1 MTTAHE
7 VLGVRPGASTS
18 EIQAAYRRYAARHH
32 PDHGGDPV
40 AFVAGL
46 DAYRRL
52 VGRAA
57 ARAETDPKVV
67 VTFHRRRSALR
78 PLRRAL
84 TTTVGRITRRPLPP
98 PRVQ

>member
-1 MTTAHE
+1 MTAAHE
-7 VLGVRPGASTS
+7 ILGIEPGASPA
-18 EIQAAYRRYAARHH
+18 EVQAAYRRYAARNH
-32 PDHGGDPV
+32 PDHGGDP
-40 AFVAGL
+40 AKFVAGQ

-57 ARAETDPKVV
+57 ARAALHEDVAL
-67 VTFHRRRSALR
+67 TFHRRRNGLW

-84 TTTVGRITRRPLPP
+84 SSTVGRLTGRPVPP